1 MAQLI
6 VAGPLGKFDLSDQER
21 LEPALLTILNERLK
35 SADVTVSHSRRW
47 SDFEEY
53 LSPRLRWVNECAQ
66 HYAALDNQTN
76 FLRHFLHLGGDSRL
90 SPAARRRNAL
100 AALIAIGCNIGPQ
113 RMAVA
118 SGLSLEEISLV
129 ADWYLTEDAL
139 KAASID
145 IINFASRAPLSRLY
159 GLGDTCSA
167 DGMRFYVPINILAA
181 DYSHELQGRGVK
193 LYAHTSNNCFR
204 INQQLIPCRLREAA
218 FALDGLGRCA

>member
-1 MAQLI
+1 MDPQRCQNH
-6 VAGPLGKFDLSDQER
+6 GPVR
-21 LEPALLTILNERLK
+21 LLAPLLEFNQSRLK
-35 SADVTVSHSRRW
+35 RTDLVDLLIDV
-47 SDFEEY
+47 
-53 LSPRLRWVNECAQ
+53 
-66 HYAALDNQTN
+66 DNQTN

-129 ADWYLTEDAL
+129 ADWYLTEDTL

-181 DYSHELQGRGVK
+181 DYSPELQGR
-193 LYAHTSNNCFR
+193 
-204 INQQLIPCRLREAA
+204 
-218 FALDGLGRCA
+218 